1 MTSYRAAED
10 RSRQPSSESVLVT
23 VRLILDVV
31 VVARIW
37 RLVGRS
43 AMRLR
48 EAYAARTGVGGQ
60 RHGCTS
66 ITHELTEADV
76 LLEAWRF

>member
-1 MTSYRAAED
+1 MSDELLRGED

-48 EAYAARTGVGGQ
+48 GVYVARRTGVGGQ

-76 LLEAWRF
+76 